1 MEKIS
6 ILHAIIMGIVQ
17 GLTEFLPIS
26 SSGHLVL
33 AKFLLRAD
41 LGANSAFFEV
51 LLHVGTLIAVCC
63 VYWKDVWSLIK
74 EFFILIRDLFRYFKD
89 KKAIE
94 MYPERK
100 MLLLVL
106 VASAPTAILGLII
119 EKTLADV
126 FMGSVLA
133 VGLALLITAA
143 ILILSARIPEGRKQL
158 KGIKYSDAL
167 FIGFVQGLA
176 VTPGISRSGSTIVSG
191 LCSGLKKEFAVR
203 FSFLISL
210 PAIAGAML
218 LSLKDL
224 SGQDI
229 AMNGLA
235 YFIAL
240 IFSAA
245 VGYVCIRWMLKLLK
259 KNKLYYFGYYCAIIG
274 IVAVITG
281 LFM

>member
-51 LLHVGTLIAVCC
+51 LLHIGTLIAVCC

-167 FIGFVQGLA
+167 FIGFVQGLRLHL
-176 VTPGISRSGSTIVSG
+176 VSPGPV
-191 LCSGLKKEFAVR
+191 LP
-203 FSFLISL
+203 SF
-210 PAIAGAML
+210 PAC
-218 LSLKDL
+218 
-224 SGQDI
+224 
-229 AMNGLA
+229 
-235 YFIAL
+235 
-240 IFSAA
+240 
-245 VGYVCIRWMLKLLK
+245 VPV
-259 KNKLYYFGYYCAIIG
+259 
-274 IVAVITG
+274 
-281 LFM
+281 